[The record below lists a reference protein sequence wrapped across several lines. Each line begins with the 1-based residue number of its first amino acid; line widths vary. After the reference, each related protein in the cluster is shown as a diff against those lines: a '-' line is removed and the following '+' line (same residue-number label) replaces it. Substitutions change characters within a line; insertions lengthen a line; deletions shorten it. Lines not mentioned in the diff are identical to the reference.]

1 MPTWCAG
8 CGHVPGDLCPACV
21 PRLAVPRAVARAVP
35 GLPAVHAAAAYDGP
49 VRAAVI
55 AYKERGRLALAA
67 PLGAA
72 LARAVDAAAA
82 NAPPG
87 GPLLLVPV
95 PTTSARRRERGYDAL
110 HHLTTRA
117 VRDLVRNG
125 RDVRYAPV
133 LRHVRPVADQA
144 GLDARARAANLAGA
158 LAVRTGCV
166 PDVRAMPV
174 IVVDD
179 VLTTGATLA
188 ECARALRTAGAVVV
202 AGAVVAATPRAR

>member
-1 MPTWCAG
+1 MRRHLGDLVAALLDLVVPQWCAG
-8 CGHVPGDLCPACV
+8 CGRVPGGLCGACAA
-21 PRLAVPRAVARAVP
+21 RLAVPRAVGRAVP
-35 GLPAVHAAAAYDGP
+35 GVPSVHAAAVYDGP

-72 LARAVDAAAA
+72 LGRAVDAAAA

-87 GPLLLVPV
+87 EPVLLVPV

-110 HHLTTRA
+110 HQLVVHA
-117 VRDLVRNG
+117 VREPGG
-125 RDVRYAPV
+125 RDVRALPV
-133 LRHVRPVADQA
+133 LRHVRAVADQA
-144 GLDARARAANLAGA
+144 GLDARARSANLAGA
-158 LAVRTGCV
+158 LSVLPGREPAVRG
-166 PDVRAMPV
+166 RAV

-188 ECARALRTAGAVVV
+188 ECARALRAAG
-202 AGAVVAATPRAR
+202 

>member
-1 MPTWCAG
+1 MCA
-8 CGHVPGDLCPACV
+8 ACA
-21 PRLAVPRAVARAVP
+21 PRLAVPRAVTRAVP
-35 GLPAVHAAAAYDGP
+35 GLPAVHAAAVYDGP

-72 LARAVDAAAA
+72 LGRAVGAAAA
-82 NAPPG
+82 DASPG
-87 GPLLLVPV
+87 GPVLLVPV

-110 HHLTTRA
+110 HHLVVHA
-117 VRDLVRNG
+117 VRQVGRDG
-125 RDVRYAPV
+125 RDVRQVPA

-144 GLDARARAANLAGA
+144 GLDARARAANLGGA
-158 LAVRTGCV
+158 LAVRRDRE
-166 PDVRAMPV
+166 PDVRGRRV

-188 ECARALRTAGAVVV
+188 ESARALRAAGGVVV
-202 AGAVVAATPRAR
+202 AGAVVAATPRSR